1 MTKTTEKVN
10 MNIGIDKT
18 LRDKLQQL
26 ANKHLTGNLSQLS
39 QLIFQ
44 DFIDQKRQITIGG
57 NKEASDAE

>member
-10 MNIGIDKT
+10 MNIRVDEMLRNQLQELADKN
-18 LRDKLQQL
+18 LS
-26 ANKHLTGNLSQLS
+26 GNLSQLS

-57 NKEASDAE
+57 RKDESNAE